1 LDAVVIFVFRKGQN
15 MKIITIALGG
25 NALGK
30 TPAEQQE
37 NIAIAVPTLVDL
49 ITQGHKIILT
59 HGNGPQVGMIY
70 KSFEY
75 GAANSDKIAAIDL
88 QECTAMSQGYI
99 GYHLQQGIMKE
110 LRHLGMPWNVST
122 LVSQVEVDPKDPSFN
137 NPSKPIGDFY
147 TQKEAL
153 TMMREKP
160 EQIFKEDAGRGWRRV
175 VASPKP
181 IYIVEQKSILNLL
194 DHKFIVITCGGG
206 GIPVIKDKNNN
217 YHGVSAVIDKDFT
230 AAMLADLVEAHY
242 LFILT
247 TVEYVSLNFGT
258 KKEKKIKEMS
268 AKQARKYIKAGQF
281 AEGSMLPKVEAALR
295 FVESAP
301 HRRTVITSL
310 EKAHL
315 AMSDNVGTVIYS

>member
-1 LDAVVIFVFRKGQN
+1 
-15 MKIITIALGG
+15 MKVITIALGG
-25 NALGK
+25 NALGRNPK
-30 TPAEQQE
+30 EQQE
-37 NIAIAVPTLVDL
+37 NIAKAVPSLVDL

-70 KSFEY
+70 KAFEY
-75 GAANSDKIAAIDL
+75 GSANSNRISAIDL

-110 LRHLGMPWNVST
+110 LRRLGMPWNVST
-122 LVSQVEVDPKDPSFN
+122 LVSQVSVDPEDPSFK

-147 TQKEAL
+147 SKEEAL
-153 TMMREKP
+153 DMMRKNP
-160 EQIFKEDAGRGWRRV
+160 EQVFKEDSGRGWRRV

-206 GIPVIKDKNNN
+206 GIPVIKDEHNN

-247 TVEYVSLNFGT
+247 AVDHVCLHFGT
-258 KKEKKIKEMS
+258 KREKIIKEMS
-268 AKQARKYIKAGQF
+268 VKQAKKYIKAGHF
-281 AEGSMLPKVEAALR
+281 AAGSMLPKIEAALR
-295 FVESAP
+295 FVESGP
-301 HRRTVITSL
+301 NRKTVITSL
-310 EKAHL
+310 EKAQF
-315 AMSDNVGTVIYS
+315 AMSGEVGTVIYS

>member
-1 LDAVVIFVFRKGQN
+1 
-15 MKIITIALGG
+15 MKVITIALGG

-30 TPAEQQE
+30 TPAEQQK
-37 NIAIAVPTLVDL
+37 NIARAVPSLVDL

-70 KSFEY
+70 KAFEY
-75 GAANSDKIAAIDL
+75 GSANSDKIAAIDL

-110 LRHLGMPWNVST
+110 LRRLGMPWNVST
-122 LVSQVEVDPKDPSFN
+122 LVSQVSVDPNDPSFK
-137 NPSKPIGDFY
+137 NPTKPIGDFY
-147 TQKEAL
+147 SKEEAL
-153 TMMREKP
+153 ALMREKP

-194 DHKFIVITCGGG
+194 DLKFIVITCGGG
-206 GIPVIKDKNNN
+206 GIPVVKDKNNN

-230 AAMLADLVEAHY
+230 AAMLADIVKANY

-247 TVEYVSLNFGT
+247 AVDHVCLNFGT
-258 KKEKKIKEMS
+258 PQQTELKEIS
-268 AKQARKYIKAGQF
+268 AKQARKYIQAGHF
-281 AEGSMLPKVEAALR
+281 AEGSMLPKIEAALS
-295 FVESAP
+295 FVELGSKRKA
-301 HRRTVITSL
+301 VITSL
-310 EKAHL
+310 DKAKFAL
-315 AMSDNVGTVIYS
+315 SGEVGTIIHS

>member
-1 LDAVVIFVFRKGQN
+1 
-15 MKIITIALGG
+15 MKVITIALGG

-30 TPAEQQE
+30 TPSEQQE
-37 NIAIAVPTLVDL
+37 NIAKAVPSLVDL

-122 LVSQVEVDPKDPSFN
+122 LVSQVEVDPKDPSFK

-247 TVEYVSLNFGT
+247 AVEHVSLNFGT
-258 KKEKKIKEMS
+258 KKEKPIKKIS

-295 FVESAP
+295 FVESVP
-301 HRRTVITSL
+301 GRRAVITSL

-315 AMSDNVGTVIYS
+315 AMSDDVGTVIYS

>member
-1 LDAVVIFVFRKGQN
+1 
-15 MKIITIALGG
+15 MKVITIALGG

-30 TPAEQQE
+30 NPKEQQE
-37 NIAIAVPTLVDL
+37 NIAKAVPSLVDL

-70 KSFEY
+70 NSFAY
-75 GAANSDKIAAIDL
+75 GSENSDKIAAIDL

-110 LRHLGMPWNVST
+110 LRRLGMPWNVAT
-122 LVSQVEVDPKDPSFN
+122 LVSQVSVDENDPSFKQ
-137 NPSKPIGDFY
+137 PSKPIGDFY
-147 TQKEAL
+147 TKEEAQTL
-153 TMMREKP
+153 MEEKP
-160 EQIFKEDAGRGWRRV
+160 DQIFKEDSGRGWRRV

-206 GIPVIKDKNNN
+206 GIPVIKDENNN

-230 AAMLADLVEAHY
+230 AAMLADIVDAHY

-247 TVEYVSLNFGT
+247 AVDHVCLHFGT
-258 KKEKKIKEMS
+258 KKEKNIKEMS
-268 AKQARKYIKAGQF
+268 AKQARKYIKAGHF
-281 AEGSMLPKVEAALR
+281 AEGSMLPKIEAALR
-295 FVESAP
+295 FVESGPNRKA
-301 HRRTVITSL
+301 VITSL
-310 EKAHL
+310 EKANY
-315 AMSDNVGTVIYS
+315 AMSGEVGTLINS

>member
-1 LDAVVIFVFRKGQN
+1 
-15 MKIITIALGG
+15 MKVITIALGG

-30 TPAEQQE
+30 NPKEQQE
-37 NIAIAVPTLVDL
+37 NIAKAVPSLVDL

-75 GAANSDKIAAIDL
+75 GAAHSDKIARIDL

-110 LRHLGMPWNVST
+110 LRRLGMPWNVST
-122 LVSQVEVDPKDPSFN
+122 LVSQVSVDPNDPSFKK
-137 NPSKPIGDFY
+137 PSKPIGDFY
-147 TQKEAL
+147 SKEEAKAI
-153 TMMREKP
+153 MKEKP
-160 EQIFKEDAGRGWRRV
+160 DQVFKEDAGRGWRRV

-181 IYIVEQKSILNLL
+181 LYIVEQKSILNLL

-206 GIPVIKDKNNN
+206 GIPVIKDDQNN

-230 AAMLADLVEAHY
+230 AALLADLVEAHY

-247 TVEYVSLNFGT
+247 AVDYVSLYFGT
-258 KKEKKIKEMS
+258 KKQKELKEIS
-268 AKQARKYIKAGQF
+268 AKQARKYIKAGHF
-281 AEGSMLPKVEAALR
+281 AEGSMLPKIEAALR
-295 FVESAP
+295 FVEAAP
-301 HRRTVITSL
+301 GRKAVITSL
-310 EKAHL
+310 EKANL
-315 AMSDNVGTVIYS
+315 AMSGAVGTVIYS

>member
-1 LDAVVIFVFRKGQN
+1 
-15 MKIITIALGG
+15 MKVITIALGG

-30 TPAEQQE
+30 TPNEQQT
-37 NIAIAVPTLVDL
+37 NIAKAVPSLVDL

-75 GAANSDKIAAIDL
+75 GAAHSDRIARIDL

-99 GYHLQQGIMKE
+99 GYHLQQGIKKE
-110 LRHLGMPWNVST
+110 LRRLGMPWHVST
-122 LVSQVEVDPKDPSFN
+122 VVSQVEVDPNDPSFKK
-137 NPSKPIGDFY
+137 PTKPIGDFY
-147 TQKEAL
+147 SEEEAMA
-153 TMMREKP
+153 MMKDQP

-181 IYIVEQKSILNLL
+181 VFIVEQDSILNLL

-206 GIPVIKDKNNN
+206 GIPVVKDELGD
-217 YHGVSAVIDKDFT
+217 YRGVSAVIDKDFSG
-230 AAMLADLVEAHY
+230 AMLADLVEAHY

-247 TVEYVSLNFGT
+247 AVDRVSLNFG
-258 KKEKKIKEMS
+258 KKNEKAIESMS
-268 AKQARKYIKAGQF
+268 AKQARKYIKAGHF
-281 AEGSMLPKVEAALR
+281 AAGSMLPKIEAALH
-295 FVESAP
+295 FVEGAP
-301 HRRTVITSL
+301 DRKAVITSL

-315 AMSDNVGTVIYS
+315 AMSGNVGTVIYS

>member
-1 LDAVVIFVFRKGQN
+1 

-37 NIAIAVPTLVDL
+37 NIAIAVPSLVDL

-70 KSFEY
+70 KAFEF
-75 GAANSDKIAAIDL
+75 GATNCDKIAAIDL

-122 LVSQVEVDPKDPSFN
+122 LVSQVEVDPKDPSFK

-206 GIPVIKDKNNN
+206 GIPVIKDENNN

-247 TVEYVSLNFGT
+247 AVDHVYLHFGT
-258 KKEKKIKEMS
+258 KKQKELKEIS
-268 AKQARKYIKAGQF
+268 AKQARKYIKAGHF
-281 AEGSMLPKVEAALR
+281 SAGSMLPKIEAALR

-301 HRRTVITSL
+301 GRKAVITSL

-315 AMSDNVGTVIYS
+315 AMGNDVGTVIYS

>member
-1 LDAVVIFVFRKGQN
+1 
-15 MKIITIALGG
+15 
-25 NALGK
+25 
-30 TPAEQQE
+30 
-37 NIAIAVPTLVDL
+37 LVDL

-75 GAANSDKIAAIDL
+75 GSTNSDKIAAIDL

-110 LRHLGMPWNVST
+110 LRRLGMPWNVST
-122 LVSQVEVDPKDPSFN
+122 LVSQVAVDPKDPSFK

-153 TMMREKP
+153 TMMRKKP
-160 EQIFKEDAGRGWRRV
+160 DQIFKEDAGRGWRRV

-206 GIPVIKDKNNN
+206 GIPVIKDENNN

-230 AAMLADLVEAHY
+230 AAMLADLVKAHY

-247 TVEYVSLNFGT
+247 AVERVSLYFGT
-258 KKEKKIKEMS
+258 NKEREIKEMT
-268 AKQARKYIKAGQF
+268 AKEARRYIKAGHF
-281 AEGSMLPKVEAALR
+281 ASGSMLPKIEAALR

-301 HRRTVITSL
+301 GRKAVITSL

-315 AMSDNVGTVIYS
+315 AMSGDAGTVIYS

>member
-1 LDAVVIFVFRKGQN
+1 
-15 MKIITIALGG
+15 MKVITIALGG

-30 TPAEQQE
+30 NPQEQQE
-37 NIAIAVPTLVDL
+37 NIAKAVPSLVDL

-70 KSFEY
+70 NSFAY
-75 GAANSDKIAAIDL
+75 GSKNSDRIASIAL

-110 LRHLGMPWNVST
+110 LRRLGMPWNVAT
-122 LVSQVEVDPKDPSFN
+122 LVSQVSVDPNDPSFKK
-137 NPSKPIGDFY
+137 PTKPIGDFY
-147 TQKEAL
+147 TKEEAESL
-153 TMMREKP
+153 MTENP
-160 EQIFKEDAGRGWRRV
+160 DQIFMEDAGRGWRRV

-206 GIPVIKDKNNN
+206 GIPVIKDEHNN

-230 AAMLADLVEAHY
+230 GAMLADIVDAHY

-247 TVEYVSLNFGT
+247 AVDHVCLNFGT
-258 KKEKKIKEMS
+258 KKEKIIKEMS
-268 AKQARKYIKAGQF
+268 AKQARKYIKADHF
-281 AEGSMLPKVEAALR
+281 AEGSMLPKIEAALHFVEAAPNR
-295 FVESAP
+295 K
-301 HRRTVITSL
+301 TVITSL
-310 EKAHL
+310 EKANY
-315 AMSDNVGTVIYS
+315 AMSGEVGTVIYS

>member
-1 LDAVVIFVFRKGQN
+1 
-15 MKIITIALGG
+15 MKVITIALGG

-30 TPAEQQE
+30 NPAEQQK
-37 NIAIAVPTLVDL
+37 NIAKAVPSLVDL

-70 KSFEY
+70 KAFEY
-75 GAANSDKIAAIDL
+75 GSANSDRISAIDL

-110 LRHLGMPWNVST
+110 LRRLGMPWNVST
-122 LVSQVEVDPKDPSFN
+122 LVSQVAVDPKDPSFK

-147 TQKEAL
+147 TQQEAL
-153 TMMREKP
+153 TMMSEKP

-206 GIPVIKDKNNN
+206 GIPVIKDEHNN

-230 AAMLADLVEAHY
+230 AAMLADIVEAHY

-247 TVEYVSLNFGT
+247 AVEHVSLFYGT
-258 KKEKKIKEMS
+258 KKEKFIKEMS
-268 AKQARKYIKAGQF
+268 AKQARKYINAGHF
-281 AEGSMLPKVEAALR
+281 AEGSMLPKIEAALR
-295 FVESAP
+295 FVEAAP
-301 HRRTVITSL
+301 GRKTVITSL
-310 EKAHL
+310 ENAHL
-315 AMSDNVGTVIYS
+315 AMSGEHGTVIYS

>member
-1 LDAVVIFVFRKGQN
+1 MKVIA
-15 MKIITIALGG
+15 IALGG

-30 TPAEQQE
+30 NPKEQQE
-37 NIAIAVPTLVDL
+37 NIAKAVPSLVDL

-75 GAANSDKIAAIDL
+75 GSAHSEKIASIDL

-110 LRHLGMPWNVST
+110 LRRLGMPWNVST
-122 LVSQVEVDPKDPSFN
+122 LVSQVSVDPNDPSFK
-137 NPSKPIGDFY
+137 NPTKPIGDFY
-147 TQKEAL
+147 TKEEAL
-153 TMMREKP
+153 AMMREKP
-160 EQIFKEDAGRGWRRV
+160 DQIFKEDAGRGWRRV

-206 GIPVIKDKNNN
+206 GIPVIKDEHNN

-230 AAMLADLVEAHY
+230 AAILADIVEAHY

-247 TVEYVSLNFGT
+247 AVDHVCIHFGT
-258 KKEKKIKEMS
+258 KKQKDLKEIS
-268 AKQARKYIKAGQF
+268 AKQARKYIKAGHF
-281 AEGSMLPKVEAALR
+281 AEGSMLPKIEAALN
-295 FVESAP
+295 FVEAVP
-301 HRRTVITSL
+301 GRKAVITSL
-310 EKAHL
+310 EKAQF
-315 AMSDNVGTVIYS
+315 AMSGEVGTIIYS

>member
-1 LDAVVIFVFRKGQN
+1 
-15 MKIITIALGG
+15 MKVITIALGG

-37 NIAIAVPTLVDL
+37 NIAKAVPSLVDL

-70 KSFEY
+70 KAFEH
-75 GAANSDKIAAIDL
+75 GAATSDKIARIDL

-99 GYHLQQGIMKE
+99 GYHLQQGIKKE
-110 LRHLGMPWNVST
+110 LRRLGMPWHVST
-122 LVSQVEVDPKDPSFN
+122 VISQVEVDPNDPSFKK
-137 NPSKPIGDFY
+137 PTKPIGDFY
-147 TQKEAL
+147 TGEEARS
-153 TMMREKP
+153 MMSDKP
-160 EQIFKEDAGRGWRRV
+160 GQLFKEDAGRGWRRV

-181 IYIVEQKSILNLL
+181 KSIVEQDSILNLL

-206 GIPVIKDKNNN
+206 GIPVIKDENGDYK
-217 YHGVSAVIDKDFT
+217 GISAVIDKDFS

-247 TVEYVSLNFGT
+247 AVEHVSLYYGT
-258 KKEKKIKEMS
+258 KKEKPIKEMS
-268 AKQARKYIKAGQF
+268 AKLARKYIKAGQF
-281 AEGSMLPKVEAALR
+281 AEGSMLPKIEAALM

-301 HRRTVITSL
+301 GRKSVITSL

-315 AMSDNVGTVIYS
+315 AMSGDVGTVIYS